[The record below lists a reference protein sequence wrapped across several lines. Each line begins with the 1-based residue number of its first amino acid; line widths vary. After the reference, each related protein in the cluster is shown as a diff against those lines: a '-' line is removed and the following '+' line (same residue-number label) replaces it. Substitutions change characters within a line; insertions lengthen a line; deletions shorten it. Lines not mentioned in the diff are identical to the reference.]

1 MKWATALPYL
11 RQQVMAVIV
20 AGIYIYIY
28 IAPCFQQSVMAVK
41 MARVA
46 ALPETS
52 ILDKKKKEK
61 VASQ

>member
-1 MKWATALPYL
+1 MKWATALLYL

-20 AGIYIYIY
+20 AGIYIY

>member
-1 MKWATALPYL
+1 
-11 RQQVMAVIV
+11 
-20 AGIYIYIY
+20 
-28 IAPCFQQSVMAVK
+28 MAVK

-61 VASQ
+61 VASQWPATVVFINSQKVLLLAP